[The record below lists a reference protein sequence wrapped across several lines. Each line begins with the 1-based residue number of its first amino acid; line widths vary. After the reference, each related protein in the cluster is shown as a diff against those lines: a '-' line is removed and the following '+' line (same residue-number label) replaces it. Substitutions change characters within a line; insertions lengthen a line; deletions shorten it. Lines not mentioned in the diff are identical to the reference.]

1 MLEAPATSR
10 NKLTAE
16 AAHKELRKGRKA
28 CHHQDGQADEN
39 SEIIMFELII
49 KYSVYT
55 HFDKPFHKALHL
67 TPSRLLLHHQGQGSP
82 MVAS

>member
-1 MLEAPATSR
+1 VLEAPATSR
-10 NKLTAE
+10 NEVVTDS
-16 AAHKELRKGRKA
+16 AHKERRKGIKV

-67 TPSRLLLHHQGQGSP
+67 TPSRSLLHHQGQGSP

>member
-1 MLEAPATSR
+1 VLEALATSR
-10 NKLTAE
+10 SQLTTE
-16 AAHKELRKGRKA
+16 AAQRGLQKGRKA

-67 TPSRLLLHHQGQGSP
+67 TPNRLLLHHQGQGSP
-82 MVAS
+82 MAAS